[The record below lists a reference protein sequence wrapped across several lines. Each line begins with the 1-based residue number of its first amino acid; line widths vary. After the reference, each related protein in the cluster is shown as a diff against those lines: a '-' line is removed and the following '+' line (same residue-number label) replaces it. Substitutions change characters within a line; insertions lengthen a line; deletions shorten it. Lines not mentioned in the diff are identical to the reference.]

1 MNNNIWGPSAWLF
14 LHSITFQYPEE
25 PTMADK
31 ENYKQFF
38 NSLQNILPCPKCR
51 DHYQKNIQDFP
62 IQLNSRDE
70 LIQWLIN
77 IHNNVNQSNNK
88 GILSYED
95 VKKVYLNSY
104 NYSIEKGE
112 SVESNMTFI
121 LAIILV
127 ILIIYYFFK
136 NN

>member
-14 LHSITFQYPEE
+14 LHSVTFQYPEE

-31 ENYKQFF
+31 ENYKRFF

-51 DHYQKNIQDFP
+51 EHYQKNIQDLP

-77 IHNNVNQSNNK
+77 IHNNVNKLNNK
-88 GILSYED
+88 DILSYED

-104 NYSIEKGE
+104 NYSIEKDE

-127 ILIIYYFFK
+127 ILIIYYFLK
-136 NN
+136 K

>member
-1 MNNNIWGPSAWLF
+1 MANPSFIGTIPQNTDGSSLSQASKNAF
-14 LHSITFQYPEE
+14 LQQQPGMLGQKHQTTI
-25 PTMADK
+25 
-31 ENYKQFF
+31 
-38 NSLQNILPCPKCR
+38 
-51 DHYQKNIQDFP
+51 KNIQDLP

-77 IHNNVNQSNNK
+77 IHNNVNKLNNK
-88 GILSYED
+88 DILSYED

-104 NYSIEKGE
+104 NYSIEKDE

-127 ILIIYYFFK
+127 ILIIYYFLK
-136 NN
+136 K

>member
-14 LHSITFQYPEE
+14 LHAVTFQYPEE
-25 PTMADK
+25 PTMVDK
-31 ENYKQFF
+31 KNYKQFF

-51 DHYQKNIQDFP
+51 EHYQENIKEIP

-77 IHNNVNQSNNK
+77 IHNNVNKLNNK
-88 GILSYED
+88 DILSYED

-104 NYSIEKGE
+104 NYSIEKDE

-136 NN
+136 K

>member
-14 LHSITFQYPEE
+14 LHAVTFQYPEE
-25 PTMADK
+25 PTMVDK
-31 ENYKQFF
+31 KNYKQFF

-51 DHYQKNIQDFP
+51 EHYQENIKEIP

-77 IHNNVNQSNNK
+77 IHNNVNKSNNK
-88 GILSYED
+88 DILSYED
-95 VKKVYLNSY
+95 VKKIYLNSY
-104 NYSIEKGE
+104 NYSIEKDE
-112 SVESNMTFI
+112 SVESNITFM

-127 ILIIYYFFK
+127 ILIIYYFLK
-136 NN
+136 K

>member
-14 LHSITFQYPEE
+14 LHSVTFQYPDE
-25 PTMADK
+25 PTMMDK

-51 DHYQKNIQDFP
+51 EHYIKNIQDFP

-70 LIQWLIN
+70 LIQWMIT
-77 IHNNVNQSNNK
+77 IHNGVNKSNNK
-88 GILSYED
+88 DIISYED
-95 VKKVYLNSY
+95 VKKIYLNSY
-104 NYSIEKGE
+104 NYSIEQNE

-121 LAIILV
+121 LAIILL
-127 ILIIYYFFK
+127 ILIIYYFLK
-136 NN
+136 K

>member
-14 LHSITFQYPEE
+14 LHSVTFQYPEE
-25 PTMADK
+25 PTMEDK

-51 DHYQKNIQDFP
+51 DHYQKNIQDLP

-77 IHNNVNQSNNK
+77 IHNNVNKSNNK
-88 GILSYED
+88 DILSYED
-95 VKKVYLNSY
+95 VKKIYLNSY
-104 NYSIEKGE
+104 NYSIEKDE
-112 SVESNMTFI
+112 SVKSNMTFI

-127 ILIIYYFFK
+127 ILIIYYFLK
-136 NN
+136 K

>member
-1 MNNNIWGPSAWLF
+1 
-14 LHSITFQYPEE
+14 
-25 PTMADK
+25 MADK
-31 ENYKQFF
+31 ENYKHFF

-51 DHYQKNIQDFP
+51 EHYQKNIQDLP

-77 IHNNVNQSNNK
+77 IHNNVNKLNNK
-88 GILSYED
+88 DILSYED

-104 NYSIEKGE
+104 NYSIEKDE

-127 ILIIYYFFK
+127 ILIIYYFLK
-136 NN
+136 K

>member
-14 LHSITFQYPEE
+14 LHSVTFQYPEE

-31 ENYKQFF
+31 ENYKHFF

-51 DHYQKNIQDFP
+51 EHYQKNIQEFP

-77 IHNNVNQSNNK
+77 IHNNVNKLNNK
-88 GILSYED
+88 DILSYED

-104 NYSIEKGE
+104 NYSIEKDE